1 MECREYSIVYEVHGT
16 DKIAKNLCMEQ
27 THCLKIARAH
37 QSTES
42 KLDLRKL
49 DFQSDKK

>member
-1 MECREYSIVYEVHGT
+1 MECREYYIVDKVHET
-16 DKIAKNLCMEQ
+16 DKIAKNLCMEHN
-27 THCLKIARAH
+27 HCLNIARAH

-42 KLDLRKL
+42 KLDFRKL